1 MSEKTIFQLRIVK
14 TNMGWMV
21 EDEDFDYVCDA
32 KGDNVFDSIAQ
43 AYEAMELHLDK
54 QITKRSRSSSFVFLT
69 KTTEFSTRVVENSTG
84 FCVLENGEEGYVN
97 GPDGRCHF
105 SNSIHALN
113 AMKRYIE
120 IQHKPLKE
128 YNVRL
133 FATESY
139 DVKAVSNQHA
149 IDQAMALAE
158 SSQTDWE
165 LSDWNELRNTTNAS

>member
-1 MSEKTIFQLRIVK
+1 MSEKTIFQLRLVK
-14 TNMGWMV
+14 TTMGWMV
-21 EDEDFDYVCDA
+21 EDENFDYVCDA
-32 KGDNVFDSIAQ
+32 SGDNLFDSIDQ
-43 AYEAMELHLDK
+43 AYDAMELHLHKKID
-54 QITKRSRSSSFVFLT
+54 TLSRPRTLLN
-69 KTTEFSTRVVENSTG
+69 KTTEFSTRVLEHSSG
-84 FCVLENGEEGYVN
+84 FLVLENGEEGYVN

-105 SNSIHALN
+105 TNSIDALK

-120 IQHKPLKE
+120 IQHKPLKD

-158 SSQTDWE
+158 AGKADWE
-165 LSDWNELRNTTNAS
+165 LSDWNELREYKC